1 MLKTLPRNGKNQER
15 SYEKKNKGE
24 AKHKKNEQARWRD
37 EDKQIKINYI
47 RLFIMFGQ
55 KEKAKSGDYRSYI
68 ACCDEHD
75 NEIRYNTCY
84 MI

>member
-1 MLKTLPRNGKNQER
+1 MAKIKKEATK
-15 SYEKKNKGE
+15 KKNKGE

-47 RLFIMFGQ
+47 RLFIMFWAE